1 MLQPVAGCFL
11 IKEIRMKNGIL
22 VWNALLTIAAGVL
35 FFLYFTNKTPST
47 KPVKGATDTAAPGNF
62 KIAYFEM
69 DSVENNFD
77 MVKDVK
83 AEIAKKEEEYSVGLG
98 RLDNTYRKRVQD
110 YQAKGSSMTQ
120 ADYEN
125 AQVDLKKLEETLKGQ
140 KQQLDTEYQDFVTR
154 RNISLKKRIEE
165 YIADYN
171 KDRKFSYIV
180 ASDHGFFYYKDSV
193 YDITAEVIKGL
204 NESYKVKKD

>member
-1 MLQPVAGCFL
+1 
-11 IKEIRMKNGIL
+11 MKNGIL
-22 VWNALLTIAAGVL
+22 VWNILLTIAAGIL
-35 FFLYFTNKTPST
+35 FFLYFGNRKT
-47 KPVKGATDTAAPGNF
+47 AAAAPGKAVTSTAAGDF
-62 KIAYFEM
+62 RIAYFEM

-83 AEIAKKEEEYSVGLG
+83 AEIAKKEEEYTNGLG

-110 YQAKGSSMTQ
+110 YQAKGSQMTQ
-120 ADYEN
+120 QDYEN
-125 AQVDLKKLEETLKGQ
+125 AQIDLKKLEESLKVQ

-154 RNISLKKRIEE
+154 RNITLKKRIEE
-165 YIADYN
+165 YIGDYN

-180 ASDHGFFYYKDSV
+180 AADQGFFYYKDSL

-204 NESYKVKKD
+204 NGSYRTKKD